1 MADEQQGKRDD
12 DGFSAQGWWGRL
24 RVSSESLLKLLDHMG
39 PALPFVAY
47 AIAGSMLILSLFL
60 GLSWVWK

>member
-1 MADEQQGKRDD
+1 MEDEQQDKRDD
-12 DGFSAQGWWGRL
+12 DGLSASGWWGRL

-39 PALPFVAY
+39 PALPFIAY
-47 AIAGSMLILSLFL
+47 AFAGSMLILSLFL